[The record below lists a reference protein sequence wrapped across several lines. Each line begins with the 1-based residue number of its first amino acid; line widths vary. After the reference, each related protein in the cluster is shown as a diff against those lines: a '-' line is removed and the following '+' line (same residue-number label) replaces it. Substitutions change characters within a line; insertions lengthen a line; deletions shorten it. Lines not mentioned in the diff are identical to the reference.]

1 MAQRLFLSVFITIV
15 SLSVSAQETFPVNG
29 THNESH
35 TYYYFSNA
43 TVHVDYETTIENAS
57 LLIKDG
63 YVIAVG
69 DGIKEP
75 EGSVKIDLDGKHIYP
90 SFIDPFSNY
99 GMPKLEKRKKKRSDG
114 PQIESKKSGAYAWNQ
129 ALNPEVDAAK
139 IFKTDAKASK
149 NLRANGFGAVVTHQ
163 QDGIIRGTSTSVL
176 TGNDNENKMMI
187 GAYTAAMYSF
197 KKGNSAQDYP
207 GSLMGAIALL
217 RQTYYDSEW
226 YIGLQNE
233 EEYNLGLDAFL
244 ANQTLP
250 QIFAVTDYLSA
261 IRADKIGDEFGVQ
274 YIIKG
279 SGDEY
284 KNIEY
289 VQSTNAAFIL
299 PLTFPSAYDINDPY
313 DALVITTEDMKH
325 WESAPAN
332 PAIFEQNSIPF
343 AFTADGLKKKEDY
356 LVNIRKAIKNGLTEE
371 CALKAITYNPAS
383 LIGLEGQL
391 GTLEVGRI
399 ANFLITSDNIFHDD
413 SKIYENWVKG
423 EQYIVKNM
431 NVIDLS
437 GSYSVNI
444 DGKKYM
450 LTVTESAGKF
460 KGSIKRDTTKIKA
473 AVLLDG
479 QLVSIRFVASDEKY
493 QGLVSLS
500 GKVNF
505 KSGIWDGRGQGPNGE
520 WVKWGAIKQK
530 EVKDKNAK
538 SNGESNTEQNEEAD
552 SLAAFNSELS
562 SSIWSPNMAFGFDSV
577 PKQKTV
583 LIENATVW
591 TCDTGGVL
599 KNAYVYLQNGKIMAV
614 GSGKLNLSVEPVDLI
629 RIDAE
634 GKHVTPGIIDEHSHI
649 AISRGVNECTQ
660 AVTAEVSIADVVNSD
675 DINIYRQL
683 AGGVTASQLL
693 HGSCNP
699 VGGQSALIK
708 LRWGSSPEEM
718 KIKNTDGFIKF
729 ALGENVKQSNHGDA
743 SVVRFPQTRMGVEQ
757 VYYDAFTRAQEYEL
771 EWSEFFQYYDGLKK
785 KEKDL
790 AVPPRKNLEL
800 DALVQIM
807 NERRFISCH
816 SYQQSEINMLM
827 HVGDS
832 MGFRVNTFTH
842 ILEGYKVADKM
853 KAHGAGG
860 STFSD
865 WWAYKY
871 EVNDAIPYNGALM
884 HQQGIVTAYNS
895 DDAEMGR
902 RLNQEAAKAFKYGGV
917 NAEDALKFVTLNPA
931 ILLHLDDRMGSISVG
946 KDADVVLWSSHP
958 LSVYAKAEKTFID
971 GICYYDA
978 EKDLELRARERSERA
993 RLIAKMLEAKKD
1005 GEPTQKAVKKEQKLY
1020 HCDTVDS
1027 EY

>member
-1 MAQRLFLSVFITIV
+1 M
-15 SLSVSAQETFPVNG
+15 AQETFPVNG
-29 THNESH
+29 THNENH
-35 TYYYFSNA
+35 NYYYFTNA
-43 TVHVDYETTIENAS
+43 TIHVDFETTIEKAS
-57 LLIKDG
+57 LLVQNG
-63 YVIAVG
+63 YVVAVG
-69 DGIKEP
+69 ADIEKP
-75 EGSVKIDLDGKHIYP
+75 KGSVKVDLKGKHIYP
-90 SFIDPFSNY
+90 SFIDPYSNY
-99 GMPKLEKRKKKRSDG
+99 GMPKIEKKKRDWS
-114 PQIESKKSGAYAWNQ
+114 PQIESKKEGAFTWNQ

-139 IFKTDAKASK
+139 LFKVDAKTSK
-149 NLRANGFGAVVTHQ
+149 ELRANGFGAVLTHQ
-163 QDGIIRGTSTSVL
+163 MDGIIRGTSTGVL
-176 TGNDNENKMMI
+176 TGDGNENKMMI
-187 GAYTAAMYSF
+187 AGYSAAMYSF
-197 KKGNSAQDYP
+197 KKGSSTQDYP

-217 RQTYYDSEW
+217 RQTYYDAEW
-226 YIGLQNE
+226 YMSLQNE
-233 EEYNLGLDAFL
+233 NEYNLGLDAFL

-261 IRADKIGDEFGVQ
+261 VRADRIGDEFGMQ
-274 YIIKG
+274 YVIKG

-284 KNIEY
+284 KNIKY

-299 PLTFPSAYDINDPY
+299 PLNFPKAYDVTDLY
-313 DALVITTEDMKH
+313 DALIVTTEDMKH
-325 WESAPAN
+325 WELAPTN
-332 PAIFEQNSIPF
+332 PAIFEQNNIPF
-343 AFTADGLKKKEDY
+343 AFTADGLKKKESY
-356 LVNIRKAIKNGLTEE
+356 LTNIRKAIKNGLSETY
-371 CALKAITYNPAS
+371 ALKAMTYNPAS
-383 LIGLEGQL
+383 LIGLDREL
-391 GTLEVGRI
+391 GTLEPGRI
-399 ANFLITSDNIFHDD
+399 ANFLITSDNIFKDD

-423 EQYIVKNM
+423 EKYIIKDM
-431 NVIDLS
+431 NVLDLK
-437 GSYSVNI
+437 GTYSVNV

-450 LTVTESAGKF
+450 LTVTGADGKF
-460 KGSIKRDTTKIKA
+460 KGSIKNDTTKIKTT
-473 AVLLDG
+473 VKLDG
-479 QLVSIRFVASDEKY
+479 QLIAISFTADDETY
-493 QGLVSLS
+493 NGLVSLS

-505 KSGIWDGRGQGPNGE
+505 KSGIWDGRGQVPGGG

-530 EVKDKNAK
+530 EKKEE
-538 SNGESNTEQNEEAD
+538 GESGEEKAD
-552 SLAAFNSELS
+552 SISILESQISNSVWL
-562 SSIWSPNMAFGFDSV
+562 PNMAFGFDSM
-577 PKQKTV
+577 PTQQTV

-591 TCDTGGVL
+591 TNDSVGIL
-599 KNAYVYLQNGKIMAV
+599 KNASVLIQDGKIAAV
-614 GSGKLNLSVEPVDLI
+614 GSQLKFDELPRETI
-629 RIDAE
+629 KIDAK

-660 AVTAEVSIADVVNSD
+660 AVTAEVSIGDVVNSD

-699 VGGQSALIK
+699 IGGQSALIK
-708 LRWGSSPEEM
+708 LRWGASPEEM
-718 KIKNTDGFIKF
+718 KIKGTDGFIKF

-743 SVVRFPQTRMGVEQ
+743 SRIRFPQTRMGVEQ
-757 VYYDAFTRAQEYEL
+757 VYYNAFTRAQEYEL
-771 EWSEFFQYYDGLKK
+771 EWSEFFLYYDRLKK

-790 AVPPRKNLEL
+790 AVPPRKDLEL

-827 HVGDS
+827 HIGDS

-842 ILEGYKVADKM
+842 ILEGYKVAEKM

-902 RLNQEAAKAFKYGGV
+902 RLNQEAAKAVKYGGV
-917 NAEDALKFVTLNPA
+917 SEEEALKFVTLNPA
-931 ILLHLDDRMGSISVG
+931 ILLHLDHRMGSITVG
-946 KDADVVLWSSHP
+946 KDADIVLWTDHP
-958 LSVYAKAEKTFID
+958 LSVYARAEKTFID

-978 EKDLELRARERSERA
+978 QTDLELRKREQAERA
-993 RLIAKMLEAKKD
+993 RLIAKMLAAKK
-1005 GEPTQKAVKKEQKLY
+1005 GGAPTQKPVKKEQKLY

>member
-15 SLSVSAQETFPVNG
+15 SLPVSAQETFPVNG

-35 TYYYFSNA
+35 IYYYFTNA

-57 LLIKDG
+57 LLIQDG
-63 YVIAVG
+63 YVIAAGV
-69 DGIKEP
+69 GIKDP
-75 EGSVKIDLDGKHIYP
+75 KGSVKIDLDGKHIYP

-99 GMPKLEKRKKKRSDG
+99 GMPKLEKSKKQRGDG

-139 IFKTDAKASK
+139 IFKTDVKTAKE
-149 NLRANGFGAVVTHQ
+149 LRANGFGAVLTHQ

-176 TGNDNENKMMI
+176 TGDDNENKMMI
-187 GAYTAAMYSF
+187 AGYSAAMYSF
-197 KKGNSAQDYP
+197 KKGSSAQDYP

-226 YIGLQNE
+226 YMSLQNE
-233 EEYNLGLDAFL
+233 DEYNLGLDAFL

-261 IRADKIGDEFGVQ
+261 VRADKIGDEFGVQ
-274 YIIKG
+274 YIMKG

-284 KNIEY
+284 KNIDY
-289 VQSTNAAFIL
+289 VQSTDAAFIL
-299 PLTFPSAYDINDPY
+299 PLNFPKAYDIADPY
-313 DALVITTEDMKH
+313 DALVVTTEDMKH

-343 AFTADGLKKKEDY
+343 AFTADGLKKKEGY
-356 LVNIRKAIKNGLTEE
+356 LANIRKAIKNGLSEE
-371 CALKAITYNPAS
+371 YALKAITYNPAS
-383 LIGLEGQL
+383 LIGLDDQL
-391 GTLEVGRI
+391 GTLEPGRI
-399 ANFLITSDNIFHDD
+399 ANFLITSDNIFKDD

-423 EQYIVKNM
+423 KQYIVKDM
-431 NVIDLS
+431 NAIDLS
-437 GSYSVNI
+437 GSYSVNV

-450 LTVTESAGKF
+450 LTVTEKAGKI
-460 KGSIKRDTTKIKA
+460 KGSIKQDTTKIKA
-473 AVLLDG
+473 TVLLDG

-505 KSGIWDGRGQGPNGE
+505 KSGIWDGRGQNPNGK

-530 EVKDKNAK
+530 EVKDKNSK
-538 SNGESNTEQNEEAD
+538 SKGKSDLVKNGESD
-552 SLAAFNSELS
+552 SLSAFNSELS
-562 SSIWSPNMAFGFDSV
+562 SSIWSPNMAFGFDSI
-577 PKQKTV
+577 PKQQTV

-599 KNAYVYLQNGKIMAV
+599 KNAYVYIQDGKIIAV
-614 GSGKLNLSVEPVDLI
+614 GSGTLNLSFVPIDLI
-629 RIDAE
+629 RIDAK

-718 KIKNTDGFIKF
+718 KIKNIDGFIKF

-743 SVVRFPQTRMGVEQ
+743 SRVRFPQTRMGVEQ
-757 VYYDAFTRAQEYEL
+757 VYYNAFTRAQEYEL

-790 AVPPRKNLEL
+790 AVPPRKDLEL

-807 NERRFISCH
+807 NESRFISCH

-902 RLNQEAAKAFKYGGV
+902 RLNQEAAKAVKYGGV
-917 NAEDALKFVTLNPA
+917 SEEDALKFVTLNPA

-946 KDADVVLWSSHP
+946 KDADVVLWTDHP

-978 EKDLELRARERSERA
+978 KKDLELRKREQAERV

-1005 GEPTQKAVKKEQKLY
+1005 GAPTQKTVKKEQKLY

>member
-1 MAQRLFLSVFITIV
+1 MVQRLFLSVFITIV
-15 SLSVSAQETFPVNG
+15 SLPVSAQETFPVNG

>member
-1 MAQRLFLSVFITIV
+1 
-15 SLSVSAQETFPVNG
+15 
-29 THNESH
+29 
-35 TYYYFSNA
+35 
-43 TVHVDYETTIENAS
+43 
-57 LLIKDG
+57 
-63 YVIAVG
+63 
-69 DGIKEP
+69 
-75 EGSVKIDLDGKHIYP
+75 
-90 SFIDPFSNY
+90 
-99 GMPKLEKRKKKRSDG
+99 
-114 PQIESKKSGAYAWNQ
+114 
-129 ALNPEVDAAK
+129 
-139 IFKTDAKASK
+139 
-149 NLRANGFGAVVTHQ
+149 
-163 QDGIIRGTSTSVL
+163 
-176 TGNDNENKMMI
+176 
-187 GAYTAAMYSF
+187 
-197 KKGNSAQDYP
+197 
-207 GSLMGAIALL
+207 
-217 RQTYYDSEW
+217 
-226 YIGLQNE
+226 
-233 EEYNLGLDAFL
+233 
-244 ANQTLP
+244 
-250 QIFAVTDYLSA
+250 
-261 IRADKIGDEFGVQ
+261 
-274 YIIKG
+274 
-279 SGDEY
+279 
-284 KNIEY
+284 
-289 VQSTNAAFIL
+289 
-299 PLTFPSAYDINDPY
+299 
-313 DALVITTEDMKH
+313 MKH

>member
-413 SKIYENWVKG
+413 FKIYENWVKG